1 MLAAVMFTDAVAFSS
16 HVGRDEEVAL
26 REIEEDFEVMRAFA
40 AQHRGQ
46 VLKSM
51 GDGMLIVF
59 PSAQNAVT
67 CALEIQRRLGQKT
80 WNHDRN
86 PLLHR
91 IGIHLCDVLL
101 TEDDVHGDGVNLAS
115 RLERE
120 CAPGGIAMSQ
130 ATYDVVR
137 GKLPVRANFLGERY
151 LRNIVEPVRI
161 WEIPPVFAP
170 RPDQIEEAQTPRGEW
185 RQKAQATPS
194 NLPIVGALVFA
205 GICLLVAAGIFAV
218 KFVAPPPGAASSVD
232 APVPEEPVA
241 QKQPNEPPVTQ
252 SAPPRASKADAG
264 IEDPD
269 DVASA
274 FTPAQEE
281 AKNEYQAAAEN
292 AKSTYD
298 FGSLIRWIGQQ
309 GWAQEQAGKIASA
322 HWGRIQTF
330 WEALTSGLAQKTP
343 AEPLQFSHGGG
354 VARIWPLPE
363 GRYGVLWPTGAQ
375 EVVDLR
381 SLPPLTILEI
391 SLALWP
397 EPTAEIAAGRRS
409 FEREF
414 GLRP

>member
-26 REIEEDFEVMRAFA
+26 REIEDDFEVMRMFA
-40 AQHRGQ
+40 TQHGGQ

-51 GDGMLIVF
+51 GDGMLMVF

-67 CALEIQRRLGQKT
+67 CALEIQRRLGQKA
-80 WNHDRN
+80 WNNVGN

-137 GKLPVRANFLGERY
+137 GKLPVRANFQGERY

-170 RPDQIEEAQTPRGEW
+170 RPDHIEEAQTPRDEW
-185 RQKAQATPS
+185 KQKTSSGPS
-194 NLPIVGALVFA
+194 NLPIVWALVFVGA
-205 GICLLVAAGIFAV
+205 CLLIAAGVFAA
-218 KFVAPPPGAASSVD
+218 KFVNPQPQAKVAEP
-232 APVPEEPVA
+232 APVVEQPAQSDPES
-241 QKQPNEPPVTQ
+241 PPVIR
-252 SAPPRASKADAG
+252 SNPPRASKPDTTT
-264 IEDPD
+264 EDPD
-269 DVASA
+269 DVGAA
-274 FTPAQEE
+274 FTDRQTQAR
-281 AKNEYQAAAEN
+281 NDYQAAAEQ

-298 FGSLIRWIGQQ
+298 FGSVLAWIGQQ
-309 GWAQEQAGKIASA
+309 EWSEDEAGKRAA
-322 HWGRIQTF
+322 AYWGRIQSF
-330 WEALTSGLAQKTP
+330 WDALASGLAQKTP
-343 AEPLQFSHGGG
+343 AEPLQFSHEGGQ
-354 VARIWPLPE
+354 ARIWPLPE

-381 SLPPLTILEI
+381 SLPPATILQI

-414 GLRP
+414 GLSP